1 MRPSLFLGPA
11 REALLLFA
19 RSHSQADE
27 LKCHALLTVVE
38 ACDALKLSLRR
49 EIAAHGLTEPGFV
62 LLAHFIEN
70 PGSSAA
76 PGELAR
82 ALPLSRQ
89 VVVEALGR
97 LEISG
102 LIARER
108 SDKRRSGFETKVT
121 AAGRRT
127 FSSALSHY
135 LQSIGKVMS
144 ALDEQEIKSLDFAC
158 IRLRESA
165 EHAA

>member
-1 MRPSLFLGPA
+1 M
-11 REALLLFA
+11 
-19 RSHSQADE
+19 
-27 LKCHALLTVVE
+27 KCHALLTLVE

-49 EIAAHGLTEPGFV
+49 EIAAHGLTESGLL
-62 LLAHFIEN
+62 LLAHFIER
-70 PGSSAA
+70 PSSGGA

-82 ALPLSRQ
+82 AVALSRQ

-108 SDKRRSGFETKVT
+108 SGKSRSGFVIKVT

-158 IRLRESA
+158 IRLREAA